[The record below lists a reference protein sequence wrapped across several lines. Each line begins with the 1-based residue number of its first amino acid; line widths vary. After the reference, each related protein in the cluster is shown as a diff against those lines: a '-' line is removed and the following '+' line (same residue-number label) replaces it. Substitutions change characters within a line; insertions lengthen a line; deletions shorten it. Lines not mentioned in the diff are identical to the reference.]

1 MKNKPDRVL
10 AELSGAPPPVAVSVL
25 VRRIVSV
32 CVPGAGPAER
42 VKYAD
47 ADKPF
52 SVFENSTVAP
62 AFDAIDNVKTV
73 INPAQTRDMPTILRS
88 TESLEQ

>member
-1 MKNKPDRVL
+1 
-10 AELSGAPPPVAVSVL
+10 
-25 VRRIVSV
+25 
-32 CVPGAGPAER
+32 
-42 VKYAD
+42 
-47 ADKPF
+47 
-52 SVFENSTVAP
+52 VFENSTVAP